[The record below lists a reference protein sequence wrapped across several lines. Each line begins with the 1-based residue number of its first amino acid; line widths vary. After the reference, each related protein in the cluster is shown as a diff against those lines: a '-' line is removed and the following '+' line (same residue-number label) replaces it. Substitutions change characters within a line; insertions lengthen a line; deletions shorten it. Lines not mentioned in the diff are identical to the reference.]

1 MSSQTD
7 SSGGAL
13 DFLKWLAVLALVVA
27 GVVGNYYYSSF
38 DQSLLY
44 RVLALLV
51 LSAVAV
57 AIALTTVKGKQFSGL
72 MKESRLEIRK
82 VVWPTRQELVQTT
95 MIVVVFVLVVALM
108 LWGLDSLVS
117 WLVSGVIG

>member
-44 RVLALLV
+44 RVLALLL
-51 LSAVAV
+51 LSVVAV